1 MSQMNSGEPSPHFLK
16 LSSEQLSFPETAVNS
31 ESEAQEVVLE
41 NRGWGD
47 ILLKSIEIAGDFALD
62 RTACP
67 DVLKPGRTGS
77 LFVKFL
83 PDTMLNPTGKV
94 TIDAGRAGR
103 FTIDLRGDAKLAF
116 GTYTLIVD
124 TLAHIQGPDG
134 LAFDEGQ
141 YVQVVDD
148 PDPLNNGVWKKHG
161 AAGGGSW
168 TGPIEGFLGRKGEK
182 GDPGPA
188 GVGEKGDKGDPG
200 EKGEKGDKGDKGDR
214 GPAGVGVPGPPGP
227 ATQADTS
234 EIAALTDAAE
244 AAATLAQ
251 LVLTEVESTEALA
264 LQHAQAAI
272 GASETGTATANLIQT
287 KLDQA
292 NNAASIAQTQVQLAQ
307 AIKEDTGDIA
317 EAVAIST
324 SAAAGYATD
333 AAAHAATA
341 LQDKLSAKAER
352 DSAALA
358 AEAAAGHVVTVAGYV
373 TETESYASAA
383 EQNMLSAAAENSAA
397 QLAAQATAEDRTAVF
412 AKVTEAGEFAQATE
426 SDRIAAE
433 TAMEGA
439 EAAASAAE
447 ESLVSVTDLASTAT
461 TAAEL
466 SAKYSREFFVPSHAA
481 EGLWYGG
488 VDPAVSSFKPTSVN
502 AEGRYILLQDVDES
516 MYPVGA
522 QPALDN
528 QRYSVRAL
536 WEKSGN
542 GGNPQVQVWI
552 RWYKADGSYLTGDAL
567 GLMSATS
574 YDPHITEFTSGV
586 VARPAGA
593 ATYRIGIKRLSGPT
607 LALLLVFSLQARVVT
622 ESLAAKAQADIA
634 ANEAATAT
642 AEAAK
647 ALTNYELTARI
658 ATAAMNPN
666 PDMRLWSTTGLK
678 LPERWDAYGSP
689 SSGVTS
695 RTRVKVNGRD
705 GIRLDVTDLSQ
716 NTGIYQHS
724 STDGIN
730 YISPGAY
737 VLELDIRADGSV
749 GVPSG
754 TQWRGVGLGAWWM
767 NSASVTLGTHI
778 LAPATDPLPSGE
790 MAAWDGSQIHQ
801 LRKLVFAP
809 PNTRKLNLYLFA
821 NHSSAGGGH
830 PTGSSRTIDVY
841 RAALRPATAEEV
853 AANLALPALE
863 ATVSD
868 MRGAAADSSGNVAA
882 FIKLLVAASGGNP
895 AMFELLAGAGGSGI
909 GLVAD
914 VIALGNSIDGVIQEV
929 LRVEDGLAKIDGAL
943 MRNASVA
950 PTPGSQIFH
959 PIQLRPLTMFAS
971 DNDYIQYQNGDSYGT
986 TPDRIEP
993 DISQLPALAAGESYY
1008 VAATGVT
1015 STGFTAKVR
1024 KRTAAPVQLQ
1034 TSTSS
1039 NSFGSSPEFRIFKP
1053 TEADAYDGRY
1063 EFKLSVTLPKT
1074 FQFTDGET
1082 GDTVAEYLGKF
1093 EIWGHNNSNNWMKLE
1108 TVTLTGTVR
1117 TQGTPPAAYNANNR
1131 LVIINSAADIGQ
1143 GGNRMGVH
1151 PIGSASIQALH
1162 SLRYSTQTGYTESVV
1177 NGVVP
1182 FLVYPPRG

>member
-1 MSQMNSGEPSPHFLK
+1 MAVESAERGR
-16 LSSEQLSFPETAVNS
+16 EQLAATFPETLRLGLVATEGLS
-31 ESEAQEVVLE
+31 GPL
-41 NRGWGD
+41 
-47 ILLKSIEIAGDFALD
+47 
-62 RTACP
+62 
-67 DVLKPGRTGS
+67 GS
-77 LFVKFL
+77 FPTL
-83 PDTMLNPTGKV
+83 PDTSPLWVDDNTAVLLPSGHYDLSLAATVPLIDGVCYELTGQVELMSGSDSGGLWYFRLLDEDYNAISNTYTTIGKYHLAAVGDVATAKV
-94 TIDAGRAGR
+94 TVGKNAG
-103 FTIDLRGDAKLAF
+103 
-116 GTYTLIVD
+116 
-124 TLAHIQGPDG
+124 
-134 LAFDEGQ
+134 
-141 YVQVVDD
+141 
-148 PDPLNNGVWKKHG
+148 
-161 AAGGGSW
+161 
-168 TGPIEGFLGRKGEK
+168 
-182 GDPGPA
+182 
-188 GVGEKGDKGDPG
+188 
-200 EKGEKGDKGDKGDR
+200 
-214 GPAGVGVPGPPGP
+214 
-227 ATQADTS
+227 
-234 EIAALTDAAE
+234 
-244 AAATLAQ
+244 ATLAITHSNARHLRAVL
-251 LVLTEVESTEALA
+251 LVNREANGTSTKE
-264 LQHAQAAI
+264 
-272 GASETGTATANLIQT
+272 GVST
-287 KLDQA
+287 K
-292 NNAASIAQTQVQLAQ
+292 
-307 AIKEDTGDIA
+307 
-317 EAVAIST
+317 ISAMFARDV
-324 SAAAGYATD
+324 SA
-333 AAAHAATA
+333 
-341 LQDKLSAKAER
+341 R
-352 DSAALA
+352 
-358 AEAAAGHVVTVAGYV
+358 
-373 TETESYASAA
+373 
-383 EQNMLSAAAENSAA
+383 
-397 QLAAQATAEDRTAVF
+397 
-412 AKVTEAGEFAQATE
+412 KV
-426 SDRIAAE
+426 
-433 TAMEGA
+433 A

-481 EGLWYGG
+481 EGMWYGG

-542 GGNPQVQVWI
+542 SGNPQVQVWI
-552 RWYKADGSYLTGDAL
+552 RWYKADGSYLSGDAL

-574 YDPHITEFTSGV
+574 YDPHVTEFTSGV

-678 LPERWDAYGSP
+678 LPERWDAYGSS

-1039 NSFGSSPEFRIFKP
+1039 SSFGSSPQFRIFKP